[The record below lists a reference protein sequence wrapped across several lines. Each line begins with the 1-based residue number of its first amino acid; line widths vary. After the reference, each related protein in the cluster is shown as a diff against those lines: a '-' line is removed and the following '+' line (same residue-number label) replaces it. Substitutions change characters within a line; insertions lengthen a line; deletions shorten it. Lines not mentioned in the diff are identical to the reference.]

1 MTTAALV
8 LLVVF
13 TLIASFDGFW
23 FHLYV
28 YRLHER
34 PECRR
39 EHLLHTVNAVLF
51 PLTLLP
57 LFLAEA
63 SGAWLWFT
71 VLVHLAVVAVELVD
85 VLIEPTSRAD
95 LGGLT
100 GSEAALHF
108 LMSGLRWAYVAL
120 MFAAVP
126 FERWSAPTALT
137 FRSPLSGI
145 ESFVPWAV
153 AIVGVPIALL
163 HVALAARARP
173 VATEPAR

>member
-1 MTTAALV
+1 MADAALL

-23 FHLYV
+23 FHLHV

-51 PLTLLP
+51 TLTLLP

-63 SGAWLWFT
+63 SGLWLWFA
-71 VLVHLAVVAVELVD
+71 VLVHAAVLVVELVD
-85 VLIEPTSRAD
+85 VRIEPESRARI
-95 LGGLT
+95 GGLT
-100 GSEAALHF
+100 GVEASLHF

-120 MFAAVP
+120 AFAAIP
-126 FERWSAPTALT
+126 LSRWSEPSALLW
-137 FRSPLSGI
+137 RPPLSGVQA
-145 ESFVPWAV
+145 FVPWAV
-153 AIVGVPIALL
+153 AMVGVPVALL
-163 HVALAARARP
+163 HLALLWSGRRLVAEP
-173 VATEPAR
+173 VR